1 MRFTVILC
9 SALLVLSVTSFHV
22 FATPAHGCMPTTPPA
37 VTGTPVPPPVM
48 AGVLFINEVLTFAST
63 RWDCPN
69 ADVPPFLWVELYNP
83 QDQPLDLYS
92 LHSNLDSGPDSNK
105 YYVPFGAAVP
115 AHGYLVLFPTSNTFG
130 ATLLNGSFTLRFMIG
145 NTPMDQVV
153 VPPLKMDT
161 SYARLPDGG
170 AAWQI
175 TTTPTIGAS
184 NTSLLP
190 TATPTDATTR
200 QHSDTPTATATE
212 KPKPTPTSKPSG
224 SSGSTHTP
232 HNSTTPTAPGA
243 DQTSNTADVTDAA
256 TTPVATQVA
265 WNTLQMPDATPS
277 PPVSADTTTLST
289 ASGTSSGPPAS
300 PAPPLNR
307 ILLSVG
313 ALALALG
320 LFWSWRRFFAT
331 RDTSPH
337 P

>member
-22 FATPAHGCMPTTPPA
+22 FAAPAHGCMPTTPPA

-48 AGVLFINEVLTFAST
+48 AGVLFINEVLTFAGT

-69 ADVPPFLWVELYNP
+69 ADVPPSLWVELYNP

-115 AHGYLVLFPTSNTFG
+115 AHGYLVLFPPGNTFG
-130 ATLLNGSFTLRFMIG
+130 AALLNGSFTLRFMIG

-153 VPPLKMDT
+153 VPQLAMDT
-161 SYARLPDGG
+161 SYARLPDGS
-170 AAWQI
+170 ATWQI
-175 TTTPTIGAS
+175 TATPTIGAS

-190 TATPTDATTR
+190 TATPTDTTTR
-200 QHSDTPTATATE
+200 RHSDTPTATTTR
-212 KPKPTPTSKPSG
+212 KPTPTPTSKPSG
-224 SSGSTHTP
+224 SAGSTHTTY
-232 HNSTTPTAPGA
+232 STTPTAPGP
-243 DQTSNTADVTDAA
+243 DQTSSTADVTDANS
-256 TTPVATQVA
+256 TPAATQVA

-277 PPVSADTTTLST
+277 PPASTNTTTLST
-289 ASGTSSGPPAS
+289 SSGS
-300 PAPPLNR
+300 PADTPTSPPPPLNR

-331 RDTSPH
+331 RDTSTH
-337 P
+337 S